1 MDVSNRGKENG
12 EVFHCI
18 DIAQIKIEI
27 FGISRSQILNIKKS
41 LVQLLIE
48 EENPSTLTIFSKD
61 PCLV

>member
-18 DIAQIKIEI
+18 DMAQIKIEI

-41 LVQLLIE
+41 LVQLLME
-48 EENPSTLTIFSKD
+48 EENPSTLTIFSKE